1 MTQDID
7 KLIDK
12 YQTAVIN
19 CCFDTFDHP
28 LTKEVKNSKKLARA
42 ALRAAFTE
50 LEEEVRKE
58 REKYQKQW
66 AKVDAYQT
74 IAGCEL
80 EDPEP
85 APESDPK

>member
-7 KLIDK
+7 KLIEKVEHNVIRLTTLRGGLRDK
-12 YQTAVIN
+12 ELRDYETN
-19 CCFDTFDHP
+19 
-28 LTKEVKNSKKLARA
+28 KNT
-42 ALRAAFTE
+42 LRASFAE

-58 REKYQKQW
+58 REKYQKLW